1 MNLKTLKFEIYLWN
15 VANPYAFLGSSS
27 KIVINHQLFQQ
38 EILVLSSVTCKSF
51 IQIHRKYL
59 VTGRRVWHDNRRI
72 YVG

>member
-15 VANPYAFLGSSS
+15 VANPYAFLGPSS

-38 EILVLSSVTCKSF
+38 EILVCSAICKSF

-59 VTGRRVWHDNRRI
+59 VTGWRVWHDNRRI
-72 YVG
+72 YVGT